1 MSALKNLTMLVTS
14 LLISNFA
21 LTLEIGDQAP
31 DFELQATDGNTYTLN
46 QFHDKEAV
54 VNCLVSASIYQWLHN
69 RM

>member
-14 LLISNFA
+14 VLISNLA

-31 DFELQATDGNTYTLN
+31 DFELQATDGNTYTLS

-54 VNCLVSASIYQWLHN
+54 VICLLYTSPSP
-69 RM
+69 RD